1 MLIVQSK
8 DLFFFFI
15 CMEMVALLWLQGSCK
30 MERRNVGMM
39 LQHKERKAINKK
51 PQQNDDAKIESP

>member
-1 MLIVQSK
+1 
-8 DLFFFFI
+8 
-15 CMEMVALLWLQGSCK
+15 MEMVALLWLQGSCK
-30 MERRNVGMM
+30 MERRNVSMM

>member
-1 MLIVQSK
+1 
-8 DLFFFFI
+8 
-15 CMEMVALLWLQGSCK
+15 MEMVALLWLQGSCK